1 MGGGGAESGRTCLLS
16 TLLLSPLPKHFSEP
30 CEPTE
35 ATAQGQQRGHQLA
48 EATAAGVG
56 VVCRRASQE
65 DMGLDDTASQQSA
78 SDEQ

>member
-1 MGGGGAESGRTCLLS
+1 MGGVESSRTCLLS

>member
-1 MGGGGAESGRTCLLS
+1 MATRSGDAQ
-16 TLLLSPLPKHFSEP
+16 LLSPLLLLSLWQHLSEP

-35 ATAQGQQRGHQLA
+35 DSERGRLRDHRLA
-48 EATAAGVG
+48 EAMAENGG
-56 VVCRRASQE
+56 LVCRRASQE

>member
-1 MGGGGAESGRTCLLS
+1 MGWGVESSHTCLLS
-16 TLLLSPLPKHFSEP
+16 ALLLPSLPKHFSEP

-35 ATAQGQQRGHQLA
+35 ATAQGQLRGHQPA
-48 EATAAGVG
+48 EVEVAGAG
-56 VVCRRASQE
+56 LVCRRASQE